1 MSADLRTYY
10 DRKALE
16 IDELAATYNSPIPY
30 KRFFYRRRFEA
41 VMALLDPRPGERIL
55 ELGCGSG
62 FYTKPL
68 IESGAVVTA
77 SDLAANYVAQA
88 QQHVGALAGKATF
101 RVEDVQGLTF
111 PDGQFDKILMTEV
124 IEHVPAPE
132 RALAQAHRALRVGG
146 ILVVST
152 PSRFSP
158 LNLAYALKRRV
169 RGYGFNEH
177 VHEFSIGGFRRLVAS
192 RFEIEEIAFANL
204 LLPYP
209 LDLAAAKLGQRSVSG
224 LERLERLLT
233 AAPLV
238 RRLAW
243 TVVVR
248 ARKD

>member
-88 QQHVGALAGKATF
+88 QQHVGSRRKRPSGSKTSKGS
-101 RVEDVQGLTF
+101 RSRT
-111 PDGQFDKILMTEV
+111 
-124 IEHVPAPE
+124 
-132 RALAQAHRALRVGG
+132 
-146 ILVVST
+146 VSST
-152 PSRFSP
+152 
-158 LNLAYALKRRV
+158 
-169 RGYGFNEH
+169 
-177 VHEFSIGGFRRLVAS
+177 
-192 RFEIEEIAFANL
+192 
-204 LLPYP
+204 
-209 LDLAAAKLGQRSVSG
+209 RS
-224 LERLERLLT
+224 
-233 AAPLV
+233 
-238 RRLAW
+238 
-243 TVVVR
+243 
-248 ARKD
+248 